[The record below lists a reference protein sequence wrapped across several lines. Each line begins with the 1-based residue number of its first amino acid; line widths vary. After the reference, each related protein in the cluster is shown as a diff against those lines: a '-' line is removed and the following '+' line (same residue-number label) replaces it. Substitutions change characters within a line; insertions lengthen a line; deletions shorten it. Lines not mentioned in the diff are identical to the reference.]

1 MSHSP
6 DEFGRLRSLLALKRH
21 EVPPPGYF
29 DDFSR
34 QVIVRIRAGDVA
46 EERQGLLSFFAGSRW
61 LEALFSFQAKPALA
75 CVFGLAVC
83 GVLLVG
89 AFHSES
95 NSQNAAGLLPPLQSL
110 AGSPN
115 LQGSALPVRLVTE
128 EATPLPFL
136 RTNGTEPGVLQ
147 NSLFDEFQSL
157 RQEQPL
163 LINHDPGK

>member
-110 AGSPN
+110 AVHLTSGFRP
-115 LQGSALPVRLVTE
+115 PVRLVTE

-157 RQEQPL
+157 RRNNPA
-163 LINHDPGK
+163 H